1 MLAANYS
8 MLRDNLKDFCDKVC
22 DNNETLIVSRK
33 ANRNVVMMSLER
45 YTEMEKA
52 ERNALYLAK
61 IDKAFEQLYSGK
73 GQVHELLED

>member
-8 MLRDNLKDFCDKVC
+8 TLRDNLKDYCDRVC
-22 DNNETLIVSRK
+22 DNNETLIVNRK

-52 ERNALYLAK
+52 ERNAMYLAK

-73 GQVHELLED
+73 GKVHELLED

>member
-8 MLRDNLKDFCDKVC
+8 TLRDNLKDFCDKVC
-22 DNNETLIVSRK
+22 DSNETLIVNRK

-61 IDKAFEQLYSGK
+61 IDKAFEQLYAGK
-73 GQVHELLED
+73 GKAHELVED

>member
-8 MLRDNLKDFCDKVC
+8 TLRDNLKDFCDKVC

-52 ERNALYLAK
+52 ERNAIYLAK

>member
-8 MLRDNLKDFCDKVC
+8 TLRDNLKDFCDKVC

-52 ERNALYLAK
+52 ERNAVYLAK